1 MIILLFLLI
10 FIIIQLYIIVNLS
23 KDEVHVDI
31 NNGIV
36 SSTSTVVTTSGTY
49 KSIYYNVYRYIY
61 QVYINDIVIYVYP
74 M

>member
-31 NNGIV
+31 KNGIM

-49 KSIYYNVYRYIY
+49 KCLYYNVYSCLILLHAYHLIDM
-61 QVYINDIVIYVYP
+61 IDL
-74 M
+74 